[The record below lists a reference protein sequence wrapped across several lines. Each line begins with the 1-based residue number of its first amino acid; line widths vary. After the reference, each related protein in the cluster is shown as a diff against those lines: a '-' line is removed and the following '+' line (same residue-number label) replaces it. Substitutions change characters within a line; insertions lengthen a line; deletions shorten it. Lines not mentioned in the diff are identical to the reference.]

1 MRGFFKRC
9 KLNAGLFFAID
20 LHNMGGPISRPM
32 NRVLI
37 FFSFLTLGS
46 FVQAGTL
53 RVASLSTVMADLAR
67 EVGGDRVEVIEIVKA
82 GVDPHIYEPTPGDRK
97 TIAKSQILLASGLG
111 FEGYLDNLRPGL
123 EKNGVRLVVGG
134 DVVKPL
140 QAVCNG
146 ESTHDH
152 SHSHS
157 HGATDPHWWH
167 SIPNVQ
173 AVAIQICDAF
183 AKADPEGI
191 ATYEANAKDLNA
203 RLAALSKWVRLQLAN
218 LPKANR
224 VLVTSHEALGYFA
237 RDNGF
242 EIFTVQ
248 GISTSDQPSSQ
259 NVKRLIEEI
268 KARKVKAIF
277 AENIEN
283 PKVLEQ
289 ITNETGAKLGG
300 VLYADG
306 LGSGPAATYEGMMKT
321 NVSVIVEALK

>member
-1 MRGFFKRC
+1 MQV
-9 KLNAGLFFAID
+9 FFAID
-20 LHNMGGPISRPM
+20 LHNLGEPVSGSM
-32 NRVLI
+32 NKVLI

-67 EVGGDRVEVIEIVKA
+67 EVGGDRVEVTEIVKA

-134 DVVKPL
+134 DVVKPIE
-140 QAVCNG
+140 AVCKG
-146 ESTHDH
+146 EAGHDH

-173 AVAIQICDAF
+173 AVAAQIRDAF
-183 AKADPEGI
+183 ANADPEGI
-191 ATYEANAKDLNA
+191 ATYEANAKDLNT
-203 RLAALSKWVRLQLAN
+203 RLTALSKWVRLQLAT

-224 VLVTSHEALGYFA
+224 VLVTSHDALGYFA
-237 RDNGF
+237 MDNSF
-242 EIFTVQ
+242 EVFTVQ
-248 GISTSDQPSSQ
+248 GVSTTEQPSSQ

-268 KARKVKAIF
+268 KSRKVKAIF

-289 ITNETGAKLGG
+289 ITSETGAKLGG

-306 LGSGPAATYEGMMKT
+306 LGSGQAATYEGMMKS
-321 NVSVIVEALK
+321 NVSTLVEALK